1 MWYMYVIEISFKQM
15 DKLVNIK
22 EEVERDLY
30 SKVRIKW
37 ASACTC
43 TCIQTSVCRSHN
55 SWSFLL
61 FSLVRHDS
69 QREEA
74 KVGRTSNVR

>member
-37 ASACTC
+37 ASACTLYMY
-43 TCIQTSVCRSHN
+43 VYPD
-55 SWSFLL
+55 L
-61 FSLVRHDS
+61 SLS
-69 QREEA
+69 
-74 KVGRTSNVR
+74 